1 MSEDIR
7 LWKIEG
13 KSLKEISKKTF
24 MEQHFEKELEGWVE
38 KDISLI
44 SDDLIVIGR
53 QVETFKPNSSIDILC
68 LDREGNTVIVELKR
82 DKTPRDVVAQTLYYA
97 SWVKDLS
104 YESIK
109 ELVQMNFDKS
119 LEDLFHEKFG
129 TDEKLPD
136 VLNETHR
143 MLIVA
148 SEMDTETE
156 MIIKY
161 LSATHGVDINFIKF
175 QYFRDNGQEI
185 LARVFLVEPDDIEE
199 NPHRRRTS
207 KSSSN
212 DMSLY
217 ESHIKTLFDFLN
229 KNDFKDIRYDKT
241 KNDWRIYKEKTRNV
255 WLRID
260 PQKERLRIK
269 IADRHGMTPH
279 SFFVTYERMKT
290 PDFIDPLDLEKLR
303 DAFNELFNSR
313 VT

>member
-109 ELVQMNFDKS
+109 ELVQINFDKS
-119 LEDLFHEKFG
+119 LEDLFQEPRW
-129 TDEKLPD
+129 PD
-136 VLNETHR
+136 SMRFAGQLTPTQKAD
-143 MLIVA
+143 ML
-148 SEMDTETE
+148 
-156 MIIKY
+156 
-161 LSATHGVDINFIKF
+161 
-175 QYFRDNGQEI
+175 
-185 LARVFLVEPDDIEE
+185 
-199 NPHRRRTS
+199 
-207 KSSSN
+207 
-212 DMSLY
+212 
-217 ESHIKTLFDFLN
+217 
-229 KNDFKDIRYDKT
+229 
-241 KNDWRIYKEKTRNV
+241 
-255 WLRID
+255 
-260 PQKERLRIK
+260 
-269 IADRHGMTPH
+269 
-279 SFFVTYERMKT
+279 
-290 PDFIDPLDLEKLR
+290 
-303 DAFNELFNSR
+303 
-313 VT
+313 